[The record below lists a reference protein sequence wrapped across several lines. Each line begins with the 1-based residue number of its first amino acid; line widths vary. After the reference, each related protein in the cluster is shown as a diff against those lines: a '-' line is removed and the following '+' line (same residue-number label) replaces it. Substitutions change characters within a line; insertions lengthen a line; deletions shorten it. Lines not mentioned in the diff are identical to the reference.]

1 MTTDNKAASINVT
14 SEKYFFQGLKPIT
27 TANGGVSYIDDVQ
40 MKKIGTKVEV
50 TPHINEKKFVVMEI
64 KQSLEEP
71 GIDQSI
77 PGQTGVEKWGTM
89 DASEI
94 TGNVAVRSGETIVLG
109 GLVSNTKQNTE
120 SKVPILGDIPILGM
134 LFKSTNNKLN
144 RSETVVFITPYVL
157 NTPEEIEAE
166 ATRIRNT
173 VNTEGMWPKG
183 WSNSKLA
190 EDKNTGYAARRLE
203 KRAAARAGKENRA
216 AMSEQA
222 RMPLAGT
229 NSPVQQV
236 VEVDAT
242 GTHVTK
248 AAEPA
253 PAYSEVQT
261 DPALSQF
268 IERQEKRWD
277 REVRDVDPIAA
288 GSTPQKAVEQ

>member
-1 MTTDNKAASINVT
+1 
-14 SEKYFFQGLKPIT
+14 
-27 TANGGVSYIDDVQ
+27 
-40 MKKIGTKVEV
+40 
-50 TPHINEKKFVVMEI
+50 
-64 KQSLEEP
+64 
-71 GIDQSI
+71 
-77 PGQTGVEKWGTM
+77 
-89 DASEI
+89 
-94 TGNVAVRSGETIVLG
+94 
-109 GLVSNTKQNTE
+109 
-120 SKVPILGDIPILGM
+120 
-134 LFKSTNNKLN
+134 
-144 RSETVVFITPYVL
+144 
-157 NTPEEIEAE
+157 
-166 ATRIRNT
+166 
-173 VNTEGMWPKG
+173 MWPKG